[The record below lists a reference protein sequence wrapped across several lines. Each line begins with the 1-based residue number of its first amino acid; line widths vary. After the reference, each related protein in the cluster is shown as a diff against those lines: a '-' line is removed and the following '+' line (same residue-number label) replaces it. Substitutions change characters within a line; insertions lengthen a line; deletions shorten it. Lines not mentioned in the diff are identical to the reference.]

1 MKKTFKFFAAAL
13 AIVAAASCAKETVA
27 TPEGRSIEKTP
38 VTLSATFN
46 VDDETKATLAENNFV
61 HWTDTDK
68 IGVQV
73 FGQWGWDHMDGP
85 FYIDPS
91 SNDAD
96 STFALFNGELSYAA
110 ENGYYAVLPAT
121 NWSASSMKFN
131 GFATQTAVKGSFDP
145 DKHLAI
151 SERASG
157 STYTNYKFHNVCA
170 LLKVTVGL
178 DNVYSIKVEGKH
190 YDKYGDKYAIGDAF
204 AFTETYLSV
213 SGDYKPAYWYSGSGA
228 ITLSNKGAAL
238 ENGATYYIVV
248 PHVTVKEFKV
258 SLCDKA
264 GNVISEKAKASDF
277 KIQRNKVYD
286 LGTFKEVKPDEALEV
301 NPTSLTFDAAA
312 GTQTFTV
319 TSNVEWTVAEY
330 EDWLTVTPSGNT
342 VTVAVAENTG
352 AEREATIIVTGD
364 KLKANV
370 TVKQAAGASAPKN
383 YTLGNEITLSQMVSG
398 KTYAIC
404 RGTSKNNLWINYT
417 DNSLQIRSTYN
428 GSLGTYVPTIDNV
441 LLFTKTADSD
451 SALSGYNFS
460 YQVVGTFTSVSTGQ
474 TLDSDFKFSNNGATW
489 LTLSEDAEYVKIS
502 KYGTEQFIYYY
513 QYMPTLG
520 AYDATGSTYKWVIK
534 EMIEQ

>member
-13 AIVAAASCAKETVA
+13 AIVAAASCAKETDAVSVA
-27 TPEGRSIEKTP
+27 EEKTP
-38 VTLSATFN
+38 VTLTASFN
-46 VDDETKATLAENNFV
+46 VDDETKATLVDNKLV

-73 FGQWGWDHMDGP
+73 FGKWGWDHLDGP
-85 FYIDPS
+85 FSIDAS
-91 SNDAD
+91 SNDD
-96 STFALFNGELSYAA
+96 NPTFALFNGELSYNS

-121 NWSASSMKFN
+121 NWSSSSMKFN
-131 GFATQTAVKGSFDP
+131 GFASQTAVKGSFDP
-145 DKHLAI
+145 NKHLAI

-157 STYTNYKFHNVCA
+157 STYTYYKFHNVCA
-170 LLKVTVGL
+170 LLKVTVGV
-178 DNVYSIKVEGKH
+178 DNAYSIKVEGKH
-190 YDKYGDKYAIGDAF
+190 YDKHGDKYALGDAF
-204 AFTETYLSV
+204 AFTESYLSV

-228 ITLSNKGAAL
+228 ITLSNNNVAL

-264 GNVISEKAKASDF
+264 GNVLSEKAKASDF
-277 KIQRNKVYD
+277 KIERNKVYD

-330 EDWLTVTPSGNT
+330 EDWITVTPSGNT
-342 VTVAVAENTG
+342 VTVAVTENTG

-383 YTLGNEITLSQMVSG
+383 YVVYKHAVKVSELVDG
-398 KTYAIC
+398 GVYIIHRT
-404 RGTSKNNLWINYT
+404 TSPNTHWYRES
-417 DNSLQIRSTYN
+417 DNKLQIKSYKSGPVA
-428 GSLGTYVPTIDNV
+428 GSIVDAHWMV
-441 LLFTKTADSD
+441 FRKADSTTD
-451 SALSGYNFS
+451 PLMGSKEH
-460 YQVVGTFTSVSTGQ
+460 VVGTLTSLANNLALGSDWYFDEPDGALFTFSQADGYINISFYNVADSYVTYSAYNPNTG
-474 TLDSDFKFSNNGATW
+474 NN
-489 LTLSEDAEYVKIS
+489 
-502 KYGTEQFIYYY
+502 
-513 QYMPTLG
+513 P
-520 AYDATGSTYKWVIK
+520 TGSAFKWDLD
-534 EMIEQ
+534 EMMIAE